1 MIIIFLQ
8 GYSNLVLMLMFASET
23 MEFKPYF
30 VIDGTEK
37 LNTIINDAN
46 TKNAL
51 GMSSE
56 IMPHLQHCM
65 NEKE

>member
-1 MIIIFLQ
+1 MFI
-8 GYSNLVLMLMFASET
+8 SRFASET